1 MENLVLEAYN
11 EFLLEN
17 GISNTDINLDVK
29 LGREAGLDSMGI
41 VNFIIILEEKMDVSL
56 DNVLAQIRKSKD
68 LKGIVQILKKLLFEE
83 GK

>member
-56 DNVLAQIRKSKD
+56 DNVLALIRKSKD
-68 LKGIVQILKKLLFEE
+68 LKGIVQILKKL
-83 GK
+83 

>member
-68 LKGIVQILKKLLFEE
+68 LKGIVQILKKL
-83 GK
+83 

>member
-1 MENLVLEAYN
+1 MRRVNMENLVLEAYN

-68 LKGIVQILKKLLFEE
+68 LKGIVQILKKL
-83 GK
+83 